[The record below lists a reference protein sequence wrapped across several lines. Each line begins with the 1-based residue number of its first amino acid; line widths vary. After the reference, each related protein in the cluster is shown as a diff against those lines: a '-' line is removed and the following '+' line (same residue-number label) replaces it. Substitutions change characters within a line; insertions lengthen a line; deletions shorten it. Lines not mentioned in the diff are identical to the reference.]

1 MRQPIQDE
9 SWYSYPGMVAI
20 VTARHEGKQNIM
32 ASGWHTYIGSSPG
45 IYGISLRKETYTYTL
60 IEQSGAFGVHF
71 LPAHCSEIIQAVGTY
86 SGRDLDKF
94 KEFNIEYEE
103 GLQVDI
109 PVLTD
114 AYFAYECRTLSIT
127 SFGDH
132 EWIAGEIVQRYR
144 DDSCFLENGLPDFS
158 KLEVPLY
165 AGRSTYKI
173 LNQESAE
180 KNHPLHLNRSK

>member
-1 MRQPIQDE
+1 
-9 SWYSYPGMVAI
+9 MVAI
-20 VTARHEGKQNIM
+20 VTARHEGQQNIM

-45 IYGISLRKETYTYTL
+45 IYGISLRKETFTYSL

-94 KEFNIEYEE
+94 KEFNIGYEE

-127 SFGDH
+127 SLGDH

-144 DDSCFLENGLPDFS
+144 DDQCFLENGLPDFS
-158 KLEVPLY
+158 KLEIPLY
-165 AGRSTYKI
+165 TGRSTYKI
-173 LNQESAE
+173 LNHESPE
-180 KNHPLHLNRSK
+180 KNHPMYLTRSR